1 VSLDG
6 VNWTSPAY
14 LDSGWATGLS
24 GFGSTNLTGGM
35 PLGFDLLTTNILAPA
50 FGGPITTC
58 YRVPFT
64 FPGST
69 NNARLEIVGV
79 IDDGLIAYV
88 NGVEA
93 GRLRVTN
100 AAPVSS
106 TNLASGAAPQ
116 AGGFYVA
123 ETVILTN
130 LSSLVAGA
138 NLLAIE
144 LHQAGSTSSDTVLSI
159 HLVAGTEQFIHVDP
173 TIRAA
178 VNPATGQI
186 TITWSGGT
194 LVETSALITGGSTWT
209 AVAGNPTSP
218 YTFTPAPGTQRFFR
232 IRAEE

>member
-1 VSLDG
+1 
-6 VNWTSPAY
+6 
-14 LDSGWATGLS
+14 
-24 GFGSTNLTGGM
+24 M
-35 PLGFDLLTTNILAPA
+35 PLGFQLITTNVLAPDV
-50 FGGPITTC
+50 GGPITTY
-58 YRVPFT
+58 YRVPFL

-106 TNLASGAAPQ
+106 TNLASGGAPQ
-116 AGGFYVA
+116 AGGSYVA

-130 LSSLVAGA
+130 LSSLVAGP

-144 LHQAGSTSSDTVLSI
+144 LHQDGTTSSDAVLSI

-173 TIRAA
+173 TIRATR
-178 VNPATGQI
+178 NLTTGEV

-194 LVETSALITGGSTWT
+194 LVETSALISGSSTWSP
-209 AVAGNPTSP
+209 VAGSPVSP
-218 YTFTPAPGTQRFFR
+218 YTFTPAPGTQRFFLVR
-232 IRAEE
+232 NE